1 LCGDAD
7 TGRDAVQDGFAQ
19 AIRSRAGFRGEG
31 SLEGWVWR
39 IVLNA
44 GRRRRPV
51 SLAAVPEPVG
61 APASAGGPDIEF
73 LFAMA
78 RGFMLTVVFD
88 RTLPSS
94 TPVRREPTLGRAWA
108 SFATGNCL
116 TFFHPLSLPP
126 RLNARGLLALP
137 RRQQVRVLMRHSKEG
152 RADHLKSRTA
162 WMVFHLMR
170 ALGRTR

>member
-1 LCGDAD
+1 MATVLCGDAD

-39 IVLNA
+39 IV
-44 GRRRRPV
+44 
-51 SLAAVPEPVG
+51 
-61 APASAGGPDIEF
+61 
-73 LFAMA
+73 
-78 RGFMLTVVFD
+78 
-88 RTLPSS
+88 
-94 TPVRREPTLGRAWA
+94 
-108 SFATGNCL
+108 
-116 TFFHPLSLPP
+116 
-126 RLNARGLLALP
+126 LALP